1 MTAIHSPLLGFTP
14 FLRKELT
21 EWWQRRAALVTF
33 VVVATLGTIGTLAT
47 RIDQAGGGVP
57 TSGMLDATFNIF
69 GSKIDEWVM
78 LAGIFAS
85 IGMLTQERETGTLA
99 WTLSKPISRSSVL
112 LAKWTAAV
120 LALAVFAV
128 MLPLTWMV
136 VLSTLTYGNVPDL
149 AAVARFGGVLIA
161 LPALFVALDLGLAT
175 RIHNQAGIAAI
186 AFAIAFAPYFLSAF
200 LPSVA
205 ELWPSSI
212 TAVAFAV
219 ATNDPANL
227 ATVASWA
234 LTILIVGAAG
244 LWVINRED
252 M

>member
-1 MTAIHSPLLGFTP
+1 M
-14 FLRKELT
+14 
-21 EWWQRRAALVTF
+21 Q
-33 VVVATLGTIGTLAT
+33 
-47 RIDQAGGGVP
+47 
-57 TSGMLDATFNIF
+57 
-69 GSKIDEWVM
+69 WVM

-200 LPSVA
+200 LPFGRRAVA
-205 ELWPSSI
+205 ELHHRGGDSPSRPTTRPTSRQ
-212 TAVAFAV
+212 
-219 ATNDPANL
+219 
-227 ATVASWA
+227 SR
-234 LTILIVGAAG
+234 AG
-244 LWVINRED
+244 P
-252 M
+252 